1 MVLVRQWDPRVDCRA
16 PGPRVGSFSAPLA
29 VPADGVDDHPG
40 PNGPALT
47 DRGAAVSVAITGAS
61 SRAIIDRLLG
71 RPRVAAAADQPVVM
85 MRDVGKVYPN
95 GRAALREVSLAIPE
109 GDFVFLVGPS
119 GAGKSTLMKLLIRDE
134 KPTTGSVVVDGM
146 DLSRLP
152 RRKVPL
158 MRRRIGTIFQDF
170 KLLPTKN
177 VRENVAFA
185 LEVTGTPRR
194 QIRPAVDRVLSI
206 VGLTGQAEQLPSQ
219 LSGGEQQR
227 TAIARALVHDPRL
240 IIADEPTG
248 NLDPL
253 ISWEI
258 IQLLLRI
265 NELGVTVVMATHDSE
280 VVTALRRRVV
290 ALEEGQIVR
299 DEIGGTYYRAD

>member
-1 MVLVRQWDPRVDCRA
+1 MTAAPTGTPLRPIARRLGSAEPATRPQLGADEGGQGSPAVLRLED
-16 PGPRVGSFSAPLA
+16 
-29 VPADGVDDHPG
+29 
-40 PNGPALT
+40 
-47 DRGAAVSVAITGAS
+47 VSKT
-61 SRAIIDRLLG
+61 
-71 RPRVAAAADQPVVM
+71 
-85 MRDVGKVYPN
+85 YPN
-95 GRAALREVSLAIPE
+95 GRSALREVDLVVAE

-119 GAGKSTLMKLLIRDE
+119 GAGKSTLLRLIVRDE
-134 KPTTGSVVVDGM
+134 LATGGRVLLDGE
-146 DLSRLP
+146 DVARVP
-152 RRKVPL
+152 RGRVPHIRRKLGVV
-158 MRRRIGTIFQDF
+158 FQDY
-170 KLLPTKN
+170 KLLPRKT

-194 QIRPAVDRVLSI
+194 RIGPAVDRVLAI
-206 VGLTGQAEQLPSQ
+206 VGLSDHAEHLPTQ

-265 NELGVTVVMATHDSE
+265 NELGVTVLVATHQAD

-290 ALEEGQIVR
+290 ALDDGRIVR
-299 DEIGGTYYRAD
+299 DERAGAYHREG